1 MHSCL
6 SKRIT
11 GYTNLDYDEVK
22 QEFQHESECWHL
34 NWKKILAVRATCK
47 KKKVMGNEIAKAI
60 S

>member
-1 MHSCL
+1 M
-6 SKRIT
+6 
-11 GYTNLDYDEVK
+11 K
-22 QEFQHESECWHL
+22 QEFQHESECWRL